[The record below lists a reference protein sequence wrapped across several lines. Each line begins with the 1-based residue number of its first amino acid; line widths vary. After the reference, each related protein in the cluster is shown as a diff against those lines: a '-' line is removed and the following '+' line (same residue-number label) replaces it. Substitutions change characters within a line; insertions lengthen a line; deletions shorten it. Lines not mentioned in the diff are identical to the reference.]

1 MRARRE
7 LSIRARLT
15 VYFVA
20 SIAAILVFTGV
31 ALVALVHRSLVTSAS
46 TRVSDVMAQVEA
58 RLATSTLPARRA
70 LTLPMVGDVVVQVT
84 SPAGTAVWAASSEIA
99 GQPVLARATPDNA
112 SVTGLAVVPRPA
124 PATRATLALLSEGAV
139 QSITTSKGPALLF
152 GFVDSSSIRHGVAV
166 LLASVL
172 VSFPLLLVLAGTLIW
187 FGLGLALAPVEAIR
201 RRVDAIAARD
211 LSERVPVTGGDDEI
225 ARLARTVNAMLDRL
239 EAANRFQSE
248 FISNAS
254 HELRSPLT
262 TLLATV
268 ERAHG
273 IDDPGQW
280 ARVTETIARESRRLE
295 GLIDDLFWLARHD
308 EGRVALRAVDVDLDD
323 LLFEEAQR
331 IRLVTELGVDTSG
344 VAPVRVVGDPAML
357 KRMVRNVVDNAAR
370 YASAQLTFRAF
381 AQDGAAVV
389 QVADDGA
396 GIDVATS
403 ARFFQRFVRSDPARA
418 RTSGGSGLG
427 LAIVADIVARHGGT
441 ARFVEVAAGSCLELR
456 VPREAADPSD
466 AAEAS

>member
-1 MRARRE
+1 MRPRRE

-15 VYFVA
+15 AYFVL
-20 SIAAILVFTGV
+20 SIAAILAFTGV

-46 TRVSDVMAQVEA
+46 TRVSDAMAQVEA
-58 RLATSTLPARRA
+58 RLATTTLPARGP
-70 LTLPMVGDVVVQVT
+70 LVVGMIGDVVVQVT
-84 SPAGTAVWAASSEIA
+84 NPAGTAVWAASSAIA
-99 GQPVLARATPDNA
+99 GQPPLARAVPDNA
-112 SVTGLAVVPRPA
+112 TISGLAVVARRD
-124 PATRATLALLSEGAV
+124 PATRATLSALSEGVVA
-139 QSITTSKGPALLF
+139 SITTSRGPALLF
-152 GFVDSSSIRHGVAV
+152 GFVDASSISHGVAV

-172 VSFPLLLVLAGTLIW
+172 VSFPLLLLLSGTLIW
-187 FGLGLALAPVEAIR
+187 FGLGLALAPVESIR

-239 EAANRFQSE
+239 ESASRFQSE

-268 ERAHG
+268 ERARAAA
-273 IDDPGQW
+273 DPAEW
-280 ARVTETIARESRRLE
+280 ALVTETIARETRRLD

-308 EGRVALRAVDVDLDD
+308 EGQIVPRALEVDLDD

-331 IRLVTELGVDTSG
+331 IRLITELAVDTSA

-370 YASAQLTFRAF
+370 YAATRLTFRARVE
-381 AQDGAAVV
+381 GAVAVV
-389 QVADDGA
+389 AVADDGD

-418 RTSGGSGLG
+418 RTSGGTGLG
-427 LAIVADIVARHGGT
+427 LAIVADIAARHGGT
-441 ARFVEVAAGSCLELR
+441 ARFVEAGAGSCLELR
-456 VPREAADPSD
+456 LPLPGAPGAR
-466 AAEAS
+466 

>member
-1 MRARRE
+1 MRRRA

-15 VYFVA
+15 LYFVI
-20 SIAAILVFTGV
+20 SIAVVLGFTGI
-31 ALVALVHRSLVTSAS
+31 ALVNLVHRSLVNSA
-46 TRVSDVMAQVEA
+46 TNQVTEVMAQVEN
-58 RLATSTLPARRA
+58 RLSTSTLPAGQ
-70 LTLPMVGDVVVQVT
+70 LVLPMVGDVVVQVT
-84 SPAGTAVWAASSEIA
+84 DPGGHAVWAASSAIA
-99 GQPVLARATPDNA
+99 NEPVLARAKPDNA

-152 GFVDSSSIRHGVAV
+152 GFVDSSSSRHGVAV

-273 IDDPGQW
+273 IDDPEQW

-323 LLFEEAQR
+323 LLYEEAQR

-357 KRMVRNVVDNAAR
+357 KRMVRNVVDNAVR
-370 YASAQLTFRAF
+370 YASAELTFRAF
-381 AQDGAAVV
+381 ADDGDAVV

-403 ARFFQRFVRSDPARA
+403 DRFFQRFVRSDPARA
-418 RTSGGSGLG
+418 RASGGTGLG
-427 LAIVADIVARHGGT
+427 LAIVADIAARHGGS
-441 ARFVEVAAGSCLELR
+441 ARFVAVERGSCLELR
-456 VPREAADPSD
+456 VARGENAP
-466 AAEAS
+466 